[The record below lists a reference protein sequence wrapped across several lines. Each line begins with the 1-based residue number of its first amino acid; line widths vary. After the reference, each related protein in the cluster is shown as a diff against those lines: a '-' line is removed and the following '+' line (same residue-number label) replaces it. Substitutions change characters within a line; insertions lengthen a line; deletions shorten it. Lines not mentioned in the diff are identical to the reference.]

1 MINCVIHRRDGAES
15 SGNWRRACS
24 ETGLLPR
31 VGYIFSDLREQPRY
45 LLEQ

>member
-15 SGNWRRACS
+15 RACS

-45 LLEQ
+45 LREQ